1 MGKVRKVIKYADLP
15 EDAAKALT
23 HKYPGGWRDFVRKI
37 TTPNGETFYAIDI
50 DSESGSYL
58 VKMNVKVDSK
68 SFIEKNSQSFLEK
81 LDDSSGEKV
90 PEEDIPAR
98 EKEE

>member
-1 MGKVRKVIKYADLP
+1 
-15 EDAAKALT
+15 
-23 HKYPGGWRDFVRKI
+23 
-37 TTPNGETFYAIDI
+37 
-50 DSESGSYL
+50 
-58 VKMNVKVDSK
+58 MNVKVDSK